1 MSAIEI
7 HLEPEYKGLDS
18 LGLSTLALALRYH
31 EDEPRVLEASR
42 ELSTEAFVR
51 LFLTFHGMKP
61 QGRWQSH
68 TYVRQKD
75 SFTGEEH
82 FFLIPI
88 PRNYHDERQPQIR
101 FENGF
106 IHIDEFVT
114 KITPQSIPH
123 TTPFWYFHY
132 NPNTESTPFTS
143 MTLNLSPSC
152 SEKCT
157 LCAGAKTGRVNNGL
171 DETLPTHSFVDGVFE
186 QYPNAKEQLD
196 NVAIV
201 TGCFDD
207 FSELTRHLRSVQNA
221 VRKYADPKSWVV
233 LEHNIVSE
241 ADYELV
247 VGELGYDVYITLEC
261 FDQKMRDL
269 ALNGRVGRKGRDS
282 REFIEMARTYANFL
296 EARPHL
302 GKHLVRLTYLVGI
315 DSLEVT
321 RDFFRQLD
329 EINKTLKHT
338 KIIPWMSIFTPYNE
352 AMKIIQRK
360 DFSLSFLY
368 QVMDMAEEYFGKDL
382 IEKESGGTNLGY
394 ARGLY

>member
-1 MSAIEI
+1 MFATSIE
-7 HLEPEYKGLDS
+7 LNQENVYLAGVSVDPV
-18 LGLSTLALALRYH
+18 ALANRYH
-31 EDEPRVLEASR
+31 FHETRVLQAAR
-42 ELSTEAFVR
+42 ELSPEAFMR
-51 LFLTFHGMKP
+51 LFLTFHGMQP

-68 TYVRQKD
+68 TYVRQTDSLTGKD
-75 SFTGEEH
+75 H

-88 PRNYHDERQPQIR
+88 SRTYHEEFSPRIRLENNKIWVDEYAL
-101 FENGF
+101 
-106 IHIDEFVT
+106 DVV
-114 KITPQSIPH
+114 PQSIPH

-132 NPNTESTPFTS
+132 NPNTEVTPFTS

-152 SEKCT
+152 NERCT
-157 LCAGAKTGRVNNGL
+157 LCAGAKTGRVNNGM
-171 DETLPTHSFVDGVFE
+171 DETLPTHSFVDGIFK
-186 QYPNAKEQLD
+186 QYPKAAEQLD

-207 FSELTRHLRSVQNA
+207 FNELSTHLRSIQTA
-221 VRKYADPKSWVV
+221 VRKYTNPKTWCV

-241 ADYELV
+241 ADYDLV

-261 FDQKMRDL
+261 FDQEMRNL
-269 ALNGRVGRKGRDS
+269 ALNGKVGRKGRDS
-282 REFIEMARTYANFL
+282 REFIEMAKTYANYL
-296 EARPHL
+296 DARPHL

-321 RDFFRQLD
+321 QEFFRQLD

-338 KIIPWMSIFTPYNE
+338 KVIPWMSIFTPYNE

-368 QVMDMAEEYFGKDL
+368 QVMDMAEGYFGKEL
-382 IEKESGGTNLGY
+382 MHSESGGTDLGY